1 MNADDLQI
9 GRTMFFCAMKTL
21 KCKNFYTENLCC
33 IYDVTVG
40 TQNVSKLPKIIILRS
55 TDSVNSWVKNEDSV
69 TIKSTSQFFSRFVIR
84 KNIAPMPLVKMW
96 GKLKF
101 GTLGVN

>member
-1 MNADDLQI
+1 
-9 GRTMFFCAMKTL
+9 MKTL
-21 KCKNFYTENLCC
+21 KCKNFDTENLCC

-84 KNIAPMPLVKMW
+84 KSIAPMPLVRMW

>member
-1 MNADDLQI
+1 MNANDLQI
-9 GRTMFFCAMKTL
+9 GRTMFFLRDEDAEMQEFWHREL
-21 KCKNFYTENLCC
+21 VLH
-33 IYDVTVG
+33 IWRHS
-40 TQNVSKLPKIIILRS
+40 NVSKLPKIIILRS